1 MALIGDGCAFR
12 LVDDLGLRS
21 TLLAYNVPR
30 GDLPQ
35 IAEQA
40 VGSKDDPEYS
50 KTIALLEAL
59 YA

>member
-1 MALIGDGCAFR
+1 M
-12 LVDDLGLRS
+12 VDDLGLRS

-30 GDLPQ
+30 GDLSQ